1 MVDSRRSSCKKLKA
15 VAVIVVVVMIILFL
29 LYFLLPARQEKQEVV
44 EKTNQNGDNN
54 KVTTIEEKE
63 VSLVHIEGLQK
74 GQTTGNLLTILGF
87 LLILLTLGGMAFHY
101 KIMGAPRR
109 LKKDMEREQLLD
121 RIHEV
126 EQILV
131 DLGHMRKKRV
141 IKKKK
146 RFMGKKN
153 KKGMKVQKK
162 VYDIEEGI
170 EEDEDE
176 EEE

>member
-1 MVDSRRSSCKKLKA
+1 MVDSRRSNCKKLKA
-15 VAVIVVVVMIILFL
+15 VAVIVVVVMIISFL
-29 LYFLLPARQEKQEVV
+29 LYFLLPAREEKQEVE
-44 EKTNQNGDNN
+44 EKNNQNGDNN
-54 KVTTIEEKE
+54 KVTTIEQKE
-63 VSLVHIEGLQK
+63 VSLVHVEGLQK

-87 LLILLTLGGMAFHY
+87 LLVLLTLGGMAFHY

-141 IKKKK
+141 VKKKK
-146 RFMGKKN
+146 RFIGKR

-162 VYDIEEGI
+162 VHDIEEGI
-170 EEDEDE
+170 EEEEDE

>member
-29 LYFLLPARQEKQEVV
+29 LYFLLPAREEKQEVE
-44 EKTNQNGDNN
+44 EKNNQNGDNN
-54 KVTTIEEKE
+54 KVTTIEQKE
-63 VSLVHIEGLQK
+63 VSLVHVEGLQK

-87 LLILLTLGGMAFHY
+87 LLVLLTLGGMAFHY

-141 IKKKK
+141 VKKKK
-146 RFMGKKN
+146 RFIGKR

-162 VYDIEEGI
+162 VHDIEEGI
-170 EEDEDE
+170 EEEEDE

>member
-1 MVDSRRSSCKKLKA
+1 MVDSRRSNCKKLKA
-15 VAVIVVVVMIILFL
+15 VAVIVVVVMIISFL
-29 LYFLLPARQEKQEVV
+29 LYFLLPAREEKQEVE
-44 EKTNQNGDNN
+44 EKNNQNGDNN
-54 KVTTIEEKE
+54 KVTTIEQKE
-63 VSLVHIEGLQK
+63 VSLVHVEGLQK

-87 LLILLTLGGMAFHY
+87 LLVLLTLGGMAFHY

-141 IKKKK
+141 VKKKK
-146 RFMGKKN
+146 RFIGKR

-162 VYDIEEGI
+162 VHDIEEGI
-170 EEDEDE
+170 EEEEDE
-176 EEE
+176 EE

>member
-1 MVDSRRSSCKKLKA
+1 
-15 VAVIVVVVMIILFL
+15 MIISFV
-29 LYFLLPARQEKQEVV
+29 LYFLLPAREEKQEVV

-63 VSLVHIEGLQK
+63 VSLIHIEGLQK
-74 GQTTGNLLTILGF
+74 GQITGNLLTILGF

-141 IKKKK
+141 VKKKK
-146 RFMGKKN
+146 RFIGK

-162 VYDIEEGI
+162 VHDIEDGI
-170 EEDEDE
+170 EEEEDE
-176 EEE
+176 EE

>member
-1 MVDSRRSSCKKLKA
+1 MPVK
-15 VAVIVVVVMIILFL
+15 
-29 LYFLLPARQEKQEVV
+29 QEKQEVV
-44 EKTNQNGDNN
+44 EKTNQNGDDNT
-54 KVTTIEEKE
+54 VTTLQEKE
-63 VSLVHIEGLQK
+63 VSFVHIEGLQK
-74 GQTTGNLLTILGF
+74 GQTMGYLFTILGF

-101 KIMGAPRR
+101 KILGAPRR

-131 DLGHMRKKRV
+131 DLGHMKKKRV

-162 VYDIEEGI
+162 DRDIEEGI

>member
-1 MVDSRRSSCKKLKA
+1 M
-15 VAVIVVVVMIILFL
+15 
-29 LYFLLPARQEKQEVV
+29 LPVKQEKQEVV
-44 EKTNQNGDNN
+44 EKTNQNGDDNT
-54 KVTTIEEKE
+54 VTTIQEKE
-63 VSLVHIEGLQK
+63 VSFVHIEGLQK
-74 GQTTGNLLTILGF
+74 GQTMGYLFTIMGF

-101 KIMGAPRR
+101 KILGAPRR

-131 DLGHMRKKRV
+131 DLGHMKKKRV

-162 VYDIEEGI
+162 DRDIEEGI

>member
-1 MVDSRRSSCKKLKA
+1 MPVK
-15 VAVIVVVVMIILFL
+15 
-29 LYFLLPARQEKQEVV
+29 QEKQEVV
-44 EKTNQNGDNN
+44 EKTNQNGDDNT
-54 KVTTIEEKE
+54 VTTIQEKE
-63 VSLVHIEGLQK
+63 VSFVHIEGLQK
-74 GQTTGNLLTILGF
+74 GQTMGYLFTILGF

-101 KIMGAPRR
+101 KILGAPRR

-131 DLGHMRKKRV
+131 DLGHMKKKRV

-162 VYDIEEGI
+162 DRDIEEGI

>member
-1 MVDSRRSSCKKLKA
+1 
-15 VAVIVVVVMIILFL
+15 MIISFI
-29 LYFLLPARQEKQEVV
+29 LYFLLPAREEKQEVV

-131 DLGHMRKKRV
+131 DLGHMSKKRV
-141 IKKKK
+141 VKKKK
-146 RFMGKKN
+146 RFIGKR

-162 VYDIEEGI
+162 VHDIEEEI
-170 EEDEDE
+170 EEEEDE
-176 EEE
+176 EE

>member
-1 MVDSRRSSCKKLKA
+1 MPVK
-15 VAVIVVVVMIILFL
+15 
-29 LYFLLPARQEKQEVV
+29 QEKQEVV
-44 EKTNQNGDNN
+44 EKTNQNGDDNT
-54 KVTTIEEKE
+54 VTTIQEKE
-63 VSLVHIEGLQK
+63 VSFVHIEGLQK
-74 GQTTGNLLTILGF
+74 GQTMGYLFTIMGF

-101 KIMGAPRR
+101 KILGAPRR

-131 DLGHMRKKRV
+131 DLGHMKKKRV

-162 VYDIEEGI
+162 DRDIEEGI

>member
-1 MVDSRRSSCKKLKA
+1 M
-15 VAVIVVVVMIILFL
+15 
-29 LYFLLPARQEKQEVV
+29 
-44 EKTNQNGDNN
+44 EKTNQNGDDNT
-54 KVTTIEEKE
+54 VTTLQEKE
-63 VSLVHIEGLQK
+63 VSFVHIEGLQK
-74 GQTTGNLLTILGF
+74 GQTMGYLFTILGF

-101 KIMGAPRR
+101 KILGAPRR

-131 DLGHMRKKRV
+131 DLGHMKKKRV

-162 VYDIEEGI
+162 DRDIEEAI
-170 EEDEDE
+170 EEDEDKE
-176 EEE
+176 EE

>member
-1 MVDSRRSSCKKLKA
+1 M
-15 VAVIVVVVMIILFL
+15 IVVVVMIISFL
-29 LYFLLPARQEKQEVV
+29 LYFLLPAREEKQEVE
-44 EKTNQNGDNN
+44 EKNNQNGDNN
-54 KVTTIEEKE
+54 KVTTIEQKE
-63 VSLVHIEGLQK
+63 VSLVHVEGLQK

-87 LLILLTLGGMAFHY
+87 LLVLLTLGGMAFHY

-131 DLGHMRKKRV
+131 DLGHMSKKRV
-141 IKKKK
+141 VKKKK
-146 RFMGKKN
+146 RFIGKR

-162 VYDIEEGI
+162 VHDIEEGI
-170 EEDEDE
+170 EEEEDE
-176 EEE
+176 EE

>member
-1 MVDSRRSSCKKLKA
+1 MVDSRRSSCKKLK
-15 VAVIVVVVMIILFL
+15 VAVIVVVVMIISFL
-29 LYFLLPARQEKQEVV
+29 LYFLLPVKQEKQEVV
-44 EKTNQNGDNN
+44 EKTNQNGDDNT
-54 KVTTIEEKE
+54 VTTIQEKE
-63 VSLVHIEGLQK
+63 VSFVHIEGLQK
-74 GQTTGNLLTILGF
+74 GQTMGYLFTILGF

-101 KIMGAPRR
+101 KILGAPRR

-131 DLGHMRKKRV
+131 DLGHMKKKRV

-162 VYDIEEGI
+162 DRDIEEGI

>member
-29 LYFLLPARQEKQEVV
+29 LYFLLPAREEKQEVE
-44 EKTNQNGDNN
+44 EKNNQNGDNN
-54 KVTTIEEKE
+54 KVTTIEQKE
-63 VSLVHIEGLQK
+63 VSLVHVEGLQK

-87 LLILLTLGGMAFHY
+87 LLVLLTLGGMAFHY

-141 IKKKK
+141 VKKKK
-146 RFMGKKN
+146 RFIGK

-162 VYDIEEGI
+162 VHDIEEGI
-170 EEDEDE
+170 EEEEDE
-176 EEE
+176 EE

>member
-1 MVDSRRSSCKKLKA
+1 M
-15 VAVIVVVVMIILFL
+15 IVVVVMIISFL
-29 LYFLLPARQEKQEVV
+29 LYFLLPAREEKQEVE
-44 EKTNQNGDNN
+44 EKNNQNGDNN
-54 KVTTIEEKE
+54 KVTTIEHKE
-63 VSLVHIEGLQK
+63 VSLVHVEGLQK

-87 LLILLTLGGMAFHY
+87 LLVLLTLGGMAFHY

-131 DLGHMRKKRV
+131 DLGHMSKKRV
-141 IKKKK
+141 VKKKK
-146 RFMGKKN
+146 RFIGKR
-153 KKGMKVQKK
+153 KKGMKVQKR
-162 VYDIEEGI
+162 VHDIEEGI
-170 EEDEDE
+170 EEEEDE

>member
-1 MVDSRRSSCKKLKA
+1 ME
-15 VAVIVVVVMIILFL
+15 
-29 LYFLLPARQEKQEVV
+29 EKN
-44 EKTNQNGDNN
+44 NQNGDNN
-54 KVTTIEEKE
+54 KVTTIEQKE
-63 VSLVHIEGLQK
+63 VSLVHVEGLQK

-87 LLILLTLGGMAFHY
+87 LLVLLTLGGMAFHY

-141 IKKKK
+141 VKKKK
-146 RFMGKKN
+146 RFIGKR

-162 VYDIEEGI
+162 VHDIEEGI
-170 EEDEDE
+170 EEEEDE

>member
-1 MVDSRRSSCKKLKA
+1 MGY
-15 VAVIVVVVMIILFL
+15 LF
-29 LYFLLPARQEKQEVV
+29 
-44 EKTNQNGDNN
+44 
-54 KVTTIEEKE
+54 
-63 VSLVHIEGLQK
+63 
-74 GQTTGNLLTILGF
+74 TILGF

-101 KIMGAPRR
+101 KILGAPRR

-131 DLGHMRKKRV
+131 DLGHMKKKRV

-162 VYDIEEGI
+162 DRDIEEGI

>member
-1 MVDSRRSSCKKLKA
+1 M
-15 VAVIVVVVMIILFL
+15 
-29 LYFLLPARQEKQEVV
+29 V
-44 EKTNQNGDNN
+44 EKTNQNGDDNT
-54 KVTTIEEKE
+54 VTTIQEKE
-63 VSLVHIEGLQK
+63 VLFVHFEGLQK
-74 GQTTGNLLTILGF
+74 GQTMGYLFTIMGF

-101 KIMGAPRR
+101 KILGAPRR

-131 DLGHMRKKRV
+131 DLGDMKKKRV

-162 VYDIEEGI
+162 DQDIEEGI